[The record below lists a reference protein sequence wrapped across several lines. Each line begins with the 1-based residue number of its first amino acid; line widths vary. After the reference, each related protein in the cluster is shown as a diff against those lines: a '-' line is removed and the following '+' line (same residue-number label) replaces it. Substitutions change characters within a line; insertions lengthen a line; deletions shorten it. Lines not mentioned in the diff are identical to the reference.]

1 MLTFLC
7 SIFIVLYIKVK
18 FKRVLGQNTISMEK
32 GSRPFSTSPSSYHAH
47 DEVDNGLGDENNII
61 GDLEESQF
69 NDETQTRLGSAV
81 DRLLSGFNWTLA
93 PLAEK

>member
-18 FKRVLGQNTISMEK
+18 FKRVLGQNTISMQK
-32 GSRPFSTSPSSYHAH
+32 GSRPFSTSPSGYHAH
-47 DEVDNGLGDENNII
+47 DDIGKDLSNENNII
-61 GDLEESQF
+61 GDVVECQI
-69 NDETQTRLGSAV
+69 NVETETRLGSAV
-81 DRLLSGFNWTLA
+81 DKLLREFNWTLA